1 MNKVNFH
8 KQINF
13 FQLSCFVKENNL
25 NHSDILKQAFQA
37 GALKDENQRFLYNF
51 IKSIGKT
58 DDIKSQL
65 YQDLFAKFIVGDR
78 PEKSFLEF
86 GATDGIDLSNT
97 YWLETFHNWNG
108 LLSEPSTQWHEKLE
122 QNRPNTLLIKECI
135 WSESDKKLDFFISDT
150 GELSTIDQYKEHDR
164 TSMPANTDKRVESGK
179 KIIVN
184 TISLNDVLEKKF
196 QSIVPSY
203 ISIDTEGSEYEI
215 LKFFDFKKYR
225 PSVFTVE
232 HNFTI
237 QEKEIDKL
245 MKTNNYVRVFN
256 KLTFFDGW
264 YVTKEIFEELNC

>member
-1 MNKVNFH
+1 MTKVNFH

-13 FQLSCFVKENNL
+13 FQLSCFVKENYL

-65 YQDLFAKFIVGDR
+65 YQDLFAKFIVGDKFD
-78 PEKSFLEF
+78 KSFLEF

-97 YWLETFHNWNG
+97 YWLETFHKWNG

-237 QEKEIDKL
+237 QEKKIDKL
-245 MKTNNYVRVFN
+245 MKTNNYMRVFN

-264 YVTKEIFEELNC
+264 YITKEIFDELNC

>member
-65 YQDLFAKFIVGDR
+65 YQDLFAKFIVGDKFD
-78 PEKSFLEF
+78 KSFLEF
-86 GATDGIDLSNT
+86 GATDGVDLSNT
-97 YWLETFHNWNG
+97 YWLETFHKWNG

-122 QNRPNTLLIKECI
+122 QNRPNTSLIKDCL
-135 WSESDKKLDFFISDT
+135 WSESNKKLNFFISDT
-150 GELSTIDQYKEHDR
+150 GELSTIEQFKEHDR
-164 TSMPANTDKRVESGK
+164 SSMPANTDKRVESGK

-237 QEKEIDKL
+237 QEKKIDKL
-245 MKTNNYVRVFN
+245 MKTNNYMRVFN

-264 YVTKEIFEELNC
+264 YITKEIFDELNC

>member
-1 MNKVNFH
+1 MTKVNFH

-78 PEKSFLEF
+78 LDKSFLEF
-86 GATDGIDLSNT
+86 GATDGFDFSNT
-97 YWLETFHNWNG
+97 YWLETFHNWKG

-150 GELSTIDQYKEHDR
+150 GELSTIDKYKEHDR

-196 QSIVPSY
+196 QSKVPSY

-237 QEKEIDKL
+237 QEKKIDKI
-245 MKTNNYVRVFN
+245 MKANNYIKIFN

-264 YVTKEIFEELNC
+264 YITKEIFDELNC

>member
-264 YVTKEIFEELNC
+264 YVTKEIFDELNS

>member
-1 MNKVNFH
+1 MTKVNFH

-196 QSIVPSY
+196 QSKVPSY

-264 YVTKEIFEELNC
+264 YVTKEIFDELNS

>member
-1 MNKVNFH
+1 MTKVNFH

-13 FQLSCFVKENNL
+13 FQLSCFVKENHL
-25 NHSDILKQAFQA
+25 NHSEILKQGFQT
-37 GALKDENQRFLYNF
+37 GALKDENQKFLYNF

-65 YQDLFAKFIVGDR
+65 YQDLFAKFIVGDKFN
-78 PEKSFLEF
+78 KSFLEF
-86 GATDGIDLSNT
+86 GATDGLNLSNT

-122 QNRPNTLLIKECI
+122 QNRPNTSLIKECI
-135 WSESDKKLDFFISDT
+135 WSESNKKLDFFISDK
-150 GELSTIDQYKEHDR
+150 GEFSTIEQFKEYDR
-164 TSMPANTDKRVESGK
+164 SSMPANTDERVKSGK

-196 QSIVPSY
+196 QSKVPSY

-215 LKFFDFKKYR
+215 LKYFDFKKYR
-225 PSVFTVE
+225 PLIFTIE
-232 HNFTI
+232 HNFTVN
-237 QEKEIDKL
+237 EKKIDKL
-245 MKTNNYVRVFN
+245 MNVNDYVKVFN

-264 YVTKEIFEELNC
+264 YITKEIFDELNY